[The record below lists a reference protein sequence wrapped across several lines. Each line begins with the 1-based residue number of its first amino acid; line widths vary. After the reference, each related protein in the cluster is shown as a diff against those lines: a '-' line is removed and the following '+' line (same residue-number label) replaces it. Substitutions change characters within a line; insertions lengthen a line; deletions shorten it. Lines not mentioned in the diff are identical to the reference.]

1 MQAVQFQVC
10 KPDADWGAQRAL
22 IYGPFRHVN
31 KLLWHRNVGK
41 ATHIAERT
49 WKGCSTCFFAVFRR
63 PLLLDHVRSACRSTP
78 GVDHQDRKMTTPRIS
93 NKSRGSLTRLPL
105 FASKMCMGGR
115 GSLAEVPA
123 HPWSGSLPA
132 ATPVFS
138 SASKT
143 GPHVRER
150 SCLARFRPDFLQNH
164 TKATGVE
171 NRPSAECVR
180 EHQNRLVRKVAPM
193 PNIKPK
199 TFYKSFI

>member
-1 MQAVQFQVC
+1 M
-10 KPDADWGAQRAL
+10 
-22 IYGPFRHVN
+22 
-31 KLLWHRNVGK
+31 
-41 ATHIAERT
+41 ERLFDM
-49 WKGCSTCFFAVFRR
+49 FFAAFRR

-171 NRPSAECVR
+171 NRPSAECAR